1 MRQRRDS
8 REDPALQMVY
18 ALIAS
23 LLLGAVMT
31 LGDFVWAALHIQH
44 RIAYGLI
51 HGATMCLCVGLAI
64 GIRARKPLAAVI
76 AGPVIGVIAA
86 LVFYALARPLRWGAL
101 FPAWML
107 LWMLFA
113 VLQQKLESRDRSG
126 TALMR
131 GIAAAL
137 LSGGAFYLISG
148 IWTRD
153 SHEHPNLAVHFA
165 AWSFAF
171 LPGFAALFWSRPSR
185 ER

>member
-1 MRQRRDS
+1 
-8 REDPALQMVY
+8 
-18 ALIAS
+18 
-23 LLLGAVMT
+23 MT
-31 LGDFVWAALHIQH
+31 LGDFAWAAFHIHH

-64 GIRARKPLAAVI
+64 GIRARKPLVAAV

-86 LVFYALARPLRWGAL
+86 VSFYALVRPLGWGAL

-107 LWMLFA
+107 LWMLFG
-113 VLQQKLESRDRSG
+113 VLQQKLENKRSPG
-126 TALMR
+126 TGLMR

-153 SHEHPNLAVHFA
+153 SHEHPQLALHFA

-185 ER
+185 H